1 MVTTTQVRITET
13 ERTSLLRLLA
23 KARAEGVKLTRDQD
37 GRHYATSTSTPGR
50 RYLVTGYSCTC
61 RGFIAHQRCKHLAAL
76 LAAKGWLDGTP
87 EPTPP
92 APMAITLAHVSAH
105 YSLDADPQWMEPFTE
120 IVVDGEPKIRITGDT
135 YALSIYWLED
145 GRPIDD
151 LTGAT
156 PSYLDH
162 AECVRYWIESLD
174 TRVPAHVAMQEAGLF
189 PAGEFVDAEP
199 MVAA

>member
-1 MVTTTQVRITET
+1 MITTTEIRITET
-13 ERTSLLRLLA
+13 ERTALTRLLA

-87 EPTPP
+87 DPDP
-92 APMAITLAHVSAH
+92 APMTITCAHTDGH
-105 YSLDADPQWMEPFTE
+105 YSLANDPEWVEPRTE
-120 IVVDGEPKIRITGDT
+120 IMVDGAAKVRIVGDT
-135 YALSIYWLED
+135 FGLSVHWLEND
-145 GRPIDD
+145 RPIDD
-151 LTGAT
+151 LTGCT

-162 AECVRYWIESLD
+162 YECVRYWIGSLD
-174 TRVPAHVAMQEAGLF
+174 DRVPAHVPMQNAGLF
-189 PAGEFVDAEP
+189 RAREFVDAEP
-199 MVAA
+199 VAA